1 MIEKSEK
8 KKRKNNGK
16 RRKFWIIHEKT
27 ESILILMQVMGSWA
41 DQRWIFTIHPN
52 EEANGNKTAVRND
65 IHVLRGGGNMYTFEQ
80 CLPFS
85 RRFYDDVYSRRSS
98 RETGVKNNLVR
109 RETLVITFLR
119 FSQFPSWERWVD
131 IYFFFFLLTRNYIS
145 FYLFFLFFFRDGIQR
160 DQGAKMECLYPWL
173 VIFYAIIQMH
183 ACPGV
188 LFRNFNFEANFQEY
202 LNICI
207 LKYSIL
213 E

>member
-1 MIEKSEK
+1 
-8 KKRKNNGK
+8 
-16 RRKFWIIHEKT
+16 
-27 ESILILMQVMGSWA
+27 MGSWA

-119 FSQFPSWERWVD
+119 FSQFPSWER
-131 IYFFFFLLTRNYIS
+131 
-145 FYLFFLFFFRDGIQR
+145 DGIQR

>member
-131 IYFFFFLLTRNYIS
+131 IYLFFFFFLLTRNCIS
-145 FYLFFLFFFRDGIQR
+145 FYLFFLFFFLEMASNVTKGQKWSVYIPGSWYFMQSY
-160 DQGAKMECLYPWL
+160 KC
-173 VIFYAIIQMH
+173 MH
-183 ACPGV
+183 V
-188 LFRNFNFEANFQEY
+188 QEY
-202 LNICI
+202 YFEISISKQISKNI
-207 LKYSIL
+207 
-213 E
+213 